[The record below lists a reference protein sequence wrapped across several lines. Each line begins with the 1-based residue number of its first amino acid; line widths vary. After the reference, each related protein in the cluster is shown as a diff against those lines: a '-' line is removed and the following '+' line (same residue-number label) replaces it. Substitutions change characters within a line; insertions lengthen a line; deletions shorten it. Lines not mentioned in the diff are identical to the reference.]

1 MNPVLRDWIAPR
13 KPALETFLGEL
24 FAGAWP
30 EPTGEMYRYPLLSGG
45 KRMRPLWVIA
55 SNDAV
60 TGAGGE
66 GTVSTGLMHAA
77 AALELIHCY
86 SLVHDDLPC
95 MDDDD
100 ERRGRPTVHK
110 VYGEGPAVLV
120 GDALLTE
127 ALALVLRAPGLNN
140 DQRVAIALELTQAA
154 GYLGMIGGQTADI
167 GLGGKVD
174 NQTDLERLHRGKTGA
189 LIRAGCR
196 MGGLAAGASESEMK
210 ALTRYG
216 ESIGLAFQLADDV
229 LDAEEDAGD
238 DGPPSFVKLMGLE
251 ACSAEA
257 DRLFNEALEALN
269 GFQKNADPLRQLAA
283 YTVQRNI

>member
-1 MNPVLRDWIAPR
+1 MNPALRDWIAPR
-13 KPALETFLGEL
+13 KPALEAFLGEL
-24 FAGAWP
+24 FSSAWP
-30 EPTGEMYRYPLLSGG
+30 EPAGEMYRYPLLSGG

-60 TGAGGE
+60 AGTAGE
-66 GTVSTGLMHAA
+66 GSVTDGLMHVA

-127 ALALVLRAPGLNN
+127 ALALALRAPGLNAE
-140 DQRVAIALELTQAA
+140 QRVAIALELTQAA
-154 GYLGMIGGQTADI
+154 GYLGMIGGQAADI

-174 NQTDLERLHRGKTGA
+174 NQADLERLHRGKTGA

-196 MGGLAAGASESEMK
+196 MGGIVAGANESEMK

-229 LDAEEDAGD
+229 LDAEEDAGEE
-238 DGPPSFVKLMGLE
+238 GPPSFVKLMGLE

-257 DRLFNEALEALN
+257 DRLLNEALEAL
-269 GFQKNADPLRQLAA
+269 GDFQAKAEPLRHLAA

>member
-1 MNPVLRDWIAPR
+1 VNPELNAWVAQR
-13 KPALETFLGEL
+13 KPKLEAFLEGL
-24 FAGAWP
+24 FSDAWP
-30 EPTGEMYRYPLLSGG
+30 TLFGEMCRYPLLTGG
-45 KRMRPLWVIA
+45 KRMRPLWVLA
-55 SNDAV
+55 AHEAV
-60 TGAGGE
+60 SGK
-66 GTVSTGLMHAA
+66 SDPQQGLLHAA

-110 VYGEGPAVLV
+110 IYGEGSAVLV

-127 ALALVLRAPGLNN
+127 ALGLALRAPGLGAE
-140 DQRVAIALELTQAA
+140 QRVAIATELTQAA
-154 GYLGMIGGQTADI
+154 GYLGMIGGQAADI
-167 GLGGKVD
+167 GLGGAID
-174 NQTDLERLHRGKTGA
+174 SRADLERLHRGKTGA

-196 MGGLAAGASESEMK
+196 IGGIVAAAHTNELD

-229 LDAEEDAGD
+229 LDAEEDAGA
-238 DGPPSFVKLMGLE
+238 DGPPSFVKLMGLAPCE
-251 ACSAEA
+251 EEA
-257 DRLFNEALEALN
+257 DRLFKEASSSLADFGE
-269 GFQKNADPLRQLAA
+269 NATPLRQLAA

>member
-13 KPALETFLGEL
+13 KPALESFLGEL
-24 FAGAWP
+24 FSGAWP
-30 EPTGEMYRYPLLSGG
+30 EKTGEMYRYPLLSGG

-60 TGAGGE
+60 AGAGSE

-140 DQRVAIALELTQAA
+140 EQRVAIALELTQAA

-174 NQTDLERLHRGKTGA
+174 NQVDLERLHRGKTGA

-196 MGGLAAGASESEMK
+196 MGGLVAGASESEMK

-251 ACSAEA
+251 ACTAEA
-257 DRLFNEALEALN
+257 DRLFSEALEALK
-269 GFQKNADPLRQLAA
+269 GFQKHAEPLRQLAA